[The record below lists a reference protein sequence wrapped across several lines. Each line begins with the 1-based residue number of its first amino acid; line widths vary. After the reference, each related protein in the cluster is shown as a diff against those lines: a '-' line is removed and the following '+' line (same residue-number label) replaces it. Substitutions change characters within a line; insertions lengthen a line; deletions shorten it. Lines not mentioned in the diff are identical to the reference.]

1 MLRKVLRHDLGA
13 IYKIWVVISITCVAL
28 GAIAGVA
35 LRFLMT
41 PVEGPEHFT
50 SYHAMAGMFF
60 AIAVI
65 GIIAYM
71 VICFILVIYRY
82 YQNFFTDEG
91 YLTFTLPV
99 KRYTLLNAKLINAFI
114 WECATSIVFIFS
126 IVLIFLIAPSTNEEG
141 GSLLGELLNELAP
154 LFKLII
160 EFSDA
165 WFWAY
170 VVGFILLG
178 ISYYIFS
185 SLLIYMCVTIGC
197 IVAKKAKALIAILI
211 YYAASTV
218 MSTASY
224 IIIPI
229 GTYFAEAIDIL
240 GANANPA
247 VSSLIWLAVLLCA
260 SACVLLLAVA
270 EYKFILSRIENKLN
284 LA

>member
-1 MLRKVLRHDLGA
+1 MQEGPPLCEETMSEFSRIDRLPPYAFAVVGDLKKKLRQEGADIVDFSMGNPDLPTPKFIVDKLCEAARKPVNHRYSVSRGIPNLRKAVCDLYKRKFDVDLDPDSEA
-13 IYKIWVVISITCVAL
+13 ITTIGSKEGFAHLCLAMLNPGDVV
-28 GAIAGVA
+28 
-35 LRFLMT
+35 
-41 PVEGPEHFT
+41 
-50 SYHAMAGMFF
+50 
-60 AIAVI
+60 
-65 GIIAYM
+65 
-71 VICFILVIYRY
+71 
-82 YQNFFTDEG
+82 
-91 YLTFTLPV
+91 
-99 KRYTLLNAKLINAFI
+99 
-114 WECATSIVFIFS
+114 
-126 IVLIFLIAPSTNEEG
+126 
-141 GSLLGELLNELAP
+141 LAP

-211 YYAASTV
+211 YYAASMV